1 MSEGGNNLI
10 ADDAFRLAPI
20 LEFSNTGIWEYNVTT
35 KDIKCSA
42 GFYAILGYKPGE
54 IDCSYNFFLDKLLYH
69 QDKALFLG
77 ALNANIDIL
86 NTIQIRLLTKESGY
100 QWFES
105 ASKKWQH
112 EEGPVVI
119 GTIVNIHR
127 HKLAELNAIQQKS
140 SFKDIGALA
149 KVTCWEMDVHSQTL
163 RLMRDTYDMCGFIGK
178 EEFSI
183 EEASGFFEPHYRSL
197 FKDAIADVIK
207 HCRPFDMELAFK
219 VPKTNAI
226 WIKAKGQPVIDDF
239 GNCIKIQGIFQD
251 IDSIKKSG
259 SDLQS
264 SIDLLNDQNRRLQ
277 NFAYI
282 VSHNLRS
289 HTGNLQFMVNLHE
302 ESESAS
308 DQAEVFAH
316 IKSIS
321 NSLHTT
327 IEHLNEIV
335 KMHTDP
341 ARRRK
346 NIEFESVFKNVL
358 SALKS
363 NIDNTG
369 AKIDYDF
376 SGCPQINYIP
386 AYLESIFQNLLTNS
400 LKYRHADREPV
411 VKCRTTKERKNIYLL
426 FEDNGM
432 GIDMERYGDKIFG
445 MYKTFHHNPDSKG
458 LGLFITRNQVEAL
471 GGSIQV
477 DSKVDVGTKFTI
489 KLV

>member
-1 MSEGGNNLI
+1 MGEGGNNLI
-10 ADDAFRLAPI
+10 ANDAPRLAPI
-20 LEFSNTGIWEYNVTT
+20 LDFNNTGVWECNVTSR
-35 KDIKCSA
+35 DIRCSA
-42 GFYAILGYKPGE
+42 GFYAILGYKSGE
-54 IDCSYNFFLDKLLYH
+54 IDLSHNFFLNNLIYH

-77 ALNANIDIL
+77 TLNAETDSL
-86 NTIQIRLLTKESGY
+86 NTVHIRLLTKQSGY

-105 ASKKWQH
+105 ASRKWQH
-112 EEGPVVI
+112 DTGTLVT
-119 GTIVNIHR
+119 GTIVNINR
-127 HKLAELNAIQQKS
+127 YKLAELNAHQNGAA
-140 SFKDIGALA
+140 FKDMGALA
-149 KVTCWEMDVHSQTL
+149 KVTCWDMDVRSQTL
-163 RLMRDTYDMCGFIGK
+163 RLLKDTYSFRRFDGK

-183 EEASGFFEPHYRSL
+183 DEASDFFEPHHRSL
-197 FKDAIADVIK
+197 FRDAIADVVK
-207 HCRPFDMELAFK
+207 HCRPFDLELAL
-219 VPKTNAI
+219 KTTEGNTT
-226 WIKAKGQPVIDDF
+226 WIKAKAQPVIDDF

-251 IDSIKKSG
+251 IDGIKKSS
-259 SDLQS
+259 SDLES
-264 SIDLLNDQNRRLQ
+264 SVDLLSDQNKRLQ

-302 ESESAS
+302 ESESAA
-308 DQAEVFAH
+308 DRAEVFAH

-321 NSLHTT
+321 GSLHTT

-335 KMHTDP
+335 KLHTDP
-341 ARRRK
+341 ARGKK
-346 NIEFESVFKNVL
+346 NIEFESIFKNVL
-358 SALKS
+358 SALKN

-369 AKIDYDF
+369 AKIEYDF

-400 LKYRHADREPV
+400 LKYRHTERKPV
-411 VKCRTTKERKNIYLL
+411 VNCRTTKERKNIYML

-489 KLV
+489 KLA